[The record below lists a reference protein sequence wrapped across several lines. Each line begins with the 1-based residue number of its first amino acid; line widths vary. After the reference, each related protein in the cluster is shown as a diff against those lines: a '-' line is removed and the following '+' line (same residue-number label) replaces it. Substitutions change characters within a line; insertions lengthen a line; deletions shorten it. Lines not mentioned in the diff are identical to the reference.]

1 MAPHIVN
8 VRLSCAL
15 VVLAMVRAGAQTAT
29 DGGPFSRVAFRAG
42 VLRQAVDTRLAKL
55 YSPASG
61 WAAEASSPADIG
73 ELALAVERATFRSAG
88 ADPHP
93 DFHGTV
99 GMLKW
104 RMPLPTVGPFMIAA
118 GAHAGLMQFSFQ
130 DTAIVEG
137 LRKEREMLFG
147 VNALGSIRLTRHLS
161 AFVAAEYTHVW
172 LHVPVHLTPV
182 SAGIGY
188 TATTPG
194 WLREFLR

>member
-1 MAPHIVN
+1 
-8 VRLSCAL
+8 
-15 VVLAMVRAGAQTAT
+15 MVRAGAQTAT
-29 DGGPFSRVAFRAG
+29 DGGPFSHVAFRAG
-42 VLRQAVDTRLAKL
+42 VLRQSVDTRLAKL

-61 WAAEASSPADIG
+61 WAAEASVPADIG

-88 ADPHP
+88 VDRHP

-104 RMPLPTVGPFMIAA
+104 RMPFPTIGPFTIAA

-147 VNALGSIRLTRHLS
+147 VNAIGSLRLTGHLS

-188 TATTPG
+188 TASTPG
-194 WLREFLR
+194 WLREFLQ